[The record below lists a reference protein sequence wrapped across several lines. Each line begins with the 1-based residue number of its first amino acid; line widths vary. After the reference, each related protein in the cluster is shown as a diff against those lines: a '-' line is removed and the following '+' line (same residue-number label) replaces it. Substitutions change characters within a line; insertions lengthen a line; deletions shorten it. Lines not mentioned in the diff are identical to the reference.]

1 MTDPIADF
9 LTRIRNAQTARKK
22 QVSAPSSKVKEA
34 IAAVL
39 KDEGYISD
47 FNVVADGA
55 QKTITLAL
63 KYFEGKPVIA
73 KIQRVSKQTLRA
85 YEAKDELPKVLCG
98 LGAAIV
104 STPTGA
110 VSDSEATDRRSV
122 VWGKVESVQ
131 VELEGHREKKK
142 K

>member
-1 MTDPIADF
+1 MSMTDPIADC
-9 LTRIRNAQTARKK
+9 LTRIRNAQTAHKK

-55 QKTITLAL
+55 KKTITLAL

-73 KIQRVSKQTLRA
+73 KIQRVSK
-85 YEAKDELPKVLCG
+85 
-98 LGAAIV
+98 
-104 STPTGA
+104 
-110 VSDSEATDRRSV
+110 DRKSV
-122 VWGKVESVQ
+122 VQGKSVSVSVDLGGRPIIQ
-131 VELEGHREKKK
+131 KKK
-142 K
+142 KQKQI

>member
-1 MTDPIADF
+1 MSMTDPIADF

-55 QKTITLAL
+55 KKTITLAL

-73 KIQRVSKQTLRA
+73 RSEERRVGK
-85 YEAKDELPKVLCG
+85 EC
-98 LGAAIV
+98 V
-104 STPTGA
+104 STCRARWSPY
-110 VSDSEATDRRSV
+110 
-122 VWGKVESVQ
+122 
-131 VELEGHREKKK
+131 H
-142 K
+142 

>member
-1 MTDPIADF
+1 M
-9 LTRIRNAQTARKK
+9 RNAQTARKK

-55 QKTITLAL
+55 KKTITLAL

-73 KIQRVSKQTLRA
+73 KIQRVSKPALRV
-85 YEAKDELPKVLCG
+85 YKGKDELPKVLGG
-98 LGAAIV
+98 LGVAIV
-104 STPTGA
+104 STPKGV
-110 VSDSEATDRRSV
+110 VSDRNARAAGLGGEVLCIVS
-122 VWGKVESVQ
+122 
-131 VELEGHREKKK
+131 
-142 K
+142 